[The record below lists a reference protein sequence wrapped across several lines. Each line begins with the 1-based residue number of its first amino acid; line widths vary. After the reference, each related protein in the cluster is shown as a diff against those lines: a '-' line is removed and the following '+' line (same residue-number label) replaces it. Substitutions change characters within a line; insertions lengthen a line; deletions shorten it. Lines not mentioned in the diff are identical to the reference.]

1 LGVVLG
7 LIDEVNAKAASLLW
21 LLVQPAHLQRVVG
34 RELDQE
40 HRRIERATLIR
51 ERLRGT

>member
-1 LGVVLG
+1 
-7 LIDEVNAKAASLLW
+7 
-21 LLVQPAHLQRVVG
+21 VVG

-51 ERLRGT
+51 ERLRGR